1 MLEKIKELFRK
12 MNEEGIMLPMIR
24 IDGKP
29 SISATMM
36 FLAFNTALL
45 GQIGKFSGVLGGID
59 LTQAN
64 YLFGIAA
71 SLYFGRRVSTN
82 KDNQTIENKEK
93 QE

>member
-1 MLEKIKELFRK
+1 MEKIKQLIIK
-12 MNEEGIMLPMIR
+12 MNEYGIPLPMLR

-45 GQIGKFSGVLGGID
+45 GQIGKLAGILGGID

-64 YLFGIAA
+64 YLFGISA
-71 SLYFGRRVSTN
+71 SLYFGRKITASKNDITVSS
-82 KDNQTIENKEK
+82 K
-93 QE
+93 QENE